1 MTTAHY
7 EAVIDAI
14 DAAFFPAAARSFLVV
29 NVGQSAADAWGAA
42 KPKFAYED
50 VVRTV

>member
-1 MTTAHY
+1 MTGADF
-7 EAVIDAI
+7 AKI
-14 DAAFFPAAARSFLVV
+14 DAAFFPDGSQKSFLVV
-29 NVGQSAADAWGAA
+29 NIGQPGEDAWGAA

>member
-1 MTTAHY
+1 MTGA
-7 EAVIDAI
+7 DFPAI
-14 DAAFFPAAARSFLVV
+14 DAAFFPDGSQKSFLVV
-29 NVGQSAADAWGAA
+29 NIGQPGEDAWGAA

>member
-1 MTTAHY
+1 MTGADF
-7 EAVIDAI
+7 AAI
-14 DAAFFPAAARSFLVV
+14 DAEFFPAGDQKSFLVV
-29 NVGQSAADAWGAA
+29 NIGQPGPDACGEA

>member
-1 MTTAHY
+1 MTGADFGK
-7 EAVIDAI
+7 IDS
-14 DAAFFPAAARSFLVV
+14 AFFPDGGQKSFLVV
-29 NVGQSAADAWGAA
+29 NIGHAGEDAWGAP

>member
-1 MTTAHY
+1 MTGA
-7 EAVIDAI
+7 DFGAI
-14 DAAFFPAAARSFLVV
+14 DAQLFPAGGQKSFLVV
-29 NVGQSAADAWGAA
+29 NIGQPGPDAWGAA